1 MQSRLAQL
9 KEIIVDYNGLKPEQ
23 SQLPSNQEGFRPY
36 KAQEE
41 ASNIADDDYND
52 DNDDCDDLRNY
63 EITQKYFDSL
73 KLKHTASNQVDLA
86 DVSSKP
92 RINYTEESED
102 EKELNAANR
111 EQLKEHKT

>member
-1 MQSRLAQL
+1 
-9 KEIIVDYNGLKPEQ
+9 
-23 SQLPSNQEGFRPY
+23 
-36 KAQEE
+36 
-41 ASNIADDDYND
+41 
-52 DNDDCDDLRNY
+52 
-63 EITQKYFDSL
+63 
-73 KLKHTASNQVDLA
+73 LA